1 MKMIKSLAYPSA
13 RRLLIALLMSAGA
26 TAFTPARMP
35 GQDAPALSTAQQDLI
50 RAELTKRGLT
60 EQEAR
65 AALVKEG
72 IVIEAIPIAELP
84 AYKDR
89 IVAVLDRLVA
99 QKKAAVTAS
108 VTTVPGAAAA
118 PAAPIAGGDAA
129 NPTTTVAEAVADAK
143 EKVAAQSSEPSDIYG
158 HSIFTNKTLDVFRTT
173 DGARAPDTYIL
184 GGGDQIRVSIFG
196 TSQVDLLLQV
206 TGDGFV
212 QPDGVPKIFVQGL
225 SLLQAR
231 ALLQSR
237 LSAYYRFNSDQFA
250 LTIQTA
256 RTVTVNIFGESK
268 INGSFSL
275 SALNTAFNALAAAG
289 GPTKI
294 GSVRDIQVIRGN
306 SRRRMDVYAFMNDP
320 RLLFDFDLQHN
331 DVLFVPLA
339 RTVVAIE
346 GVVKRPMRYELVEQ
360 EDLADLIRFAGGI
373 NFNTNPDYVQVQR
386 VEGDSVVLREWRLR
400 DVLSGAVRVALRD
413 GDVARVRAIGRPLEQ
428 FVDVSGSVFYEGRYD
443 LGRSPSVQDVLAKA
457 QLKPQAKTDLLF
469 IERVQLDGSLKVIP
483 LAWDDSVRAKAKVK
497 LEPKDRLLV
506 FDKERYAD
514 VATLAVEGSVRN
526 PVTRTLAYG
535 DRIPLRDVI
544 ALAGGLQP
552 TAADVAFVI
561 RTDLFNPK
569 KVDYLRVNVRQDL
582 TFPLGA
588 GDKLMV
594 YDRRTYTE
602 VGELSLGGAVKNPVR
617 AEFNSAVT
625 ITDLVIMGG
634 GFTRAASLSRVDV
647 FRLNVS
653 PTKGATFDRI
663 AVQLDSA
670 YRVVSAP
677 AGFRLQPFDQVVV
690 REIPLFDVSR
700 TVQLNGQVMYPGVYA
715 LSNHLVHLSDVIG
728 EAGGITELA
737 DPAYATLVRS
747 AGGVG
752 PVGIDLKDALRH
764 KHNLSLDPILLE
776 GDVISIPRRSNL
788 VAIRLRA
795 TRLGELATSGVV
807 NGGVTEGGT
816 TSFSYEGDRSASW
829 YIHEFAGGFAQKADR
844 WSVTVTEPNGKVT
857 GTERSFLFFKD
868 FPTVYPGST
877 ISLRYK
883 FEVPPEQ
890 KKKIDYDAIY
900 TRTFQVMT
908 TVLSLIVL
916 SKQL

>member
-1 MKMIKSLAYPSA
+1 MTNPIRHLAA
-13 RRLLIALLMSAGA
+13 RRILLTILMGAGVALYTPSGLAA
-26 TAFTPARMP
+26 QDVPTASPA
-35 GQDAPALSTAQQDLI
+35 QLELV

-72 IVIEAIPIAELP
+72 IVIEAIPLAELP

-99 QKKAAVTAS
+99 SKRAAVTAS
-108 VTTVPGAAAA
+108 VPTVPGAAA
-118 PAAPIAGGDAA
+118 PTAAVVTGSDAA
-129 NPTTTVAEAVADAK
+129 SPTTTVAEAVSDAK
-143 EKVAAQSSEPSDIYG
+143 ERVAAQAGEPPGIYG
-158 HSIFTNKTLDVFRTT
+158 HDIFINKTLDVFRTT
-173 DGARAPDTYIL
+173 DGARAPESYIL
-184 GGGDQIRVSIFG
+184 GGGDRIRVSIFG
-196 TSQVDLLLQV
+196 TSQADLLLEV
-206 TGDGFV
+206 SSEGFI
-212 QPDGVPKIFVQGL
+212 QADGVPKIFVQGL
-225 SLLQAR
+225 TLAQAR
-231 ALLQSR
+231 PLVQSR
-237 LSAYYRFNSDQFA
+237 LASYYRFNSDQFA

-289 GPTKI
+289 GPTGI

-320 RLLFDFDLQHN
+320 RVLFDFDLQHN

-339 RTVVAIE
+339 RTVVSIE
-346 GVVKRPMRYELVEQ
+346 GAVKRPMRYELVEK
-360 EDLADLIRFAGGI
+360 EELADLIRFAGGI

-386 VEGDSVVLREWRLR
+386 VEGDSVVLKEWRLR

-428 FVDVSGSVFYEGRYD
+428 FVDVTGSVFYEGRYD
-443 LGRSPSVQDVLAKA
+443 LGRNPSVQDVLVRA

-469 IERVQLDGSLKVIP
+469 IERVQLDGSVKVIP
-483 LAWDDSVRAKAKVK
+483 LAWDDSVRAKAKVM
-497 LEPKDRLLV
+497 LEPRDRLLV

-514 VATLAVEGSVRN
+514 VATLSVEGAVRN
-526 PVTRTLAYG
+526 PVTRTLGYG

-544 ALAGGLQP
+544 TLAGGLQP
-552 TAADVAFVI
+552 TAADVGFVI

-569 KVDYLRVNVRQDL
+569 KVDYLRVDVRKDVH
-582 TFPLGA
+582 FPLGA

-594 YDRRTYTE
+594 YDRRTYTD
-602 VGELSLGGAVKNPVR
+602 VGELSLGGAVKNAVR
-617 AEFNSAVT
+617 TEFNQTLT
-625 ITDLVIMGG
+625 IADLLTMGG
-634 GFTRAASLSRVDV
+634 GFTRAASLQRVDV

-653 PTKGATFDRI
+653 SVKGATFDRI

-690 REIPLFDVSR
+690 REIPLYDVSR
-700 TVQLNGQVMYPGVYA
+700 TVQVDGQVMYPGTYA
-715 LSNHLVHLSDVIG
+715 LKNHLIHLSDVIA
-728 EAGGITELA
+728 EAGGLNELA
-737 DPAYATLVRS
+737 DPKYATLVRT

-752 PVGIDLKDALRH
+752 PVGIDLSHALQR
-764 KHNLSLDPILLE
+764 KHHLSFDPILLE
-776 GDVISIPRRSNL
+776 GDVITIPRRSNL

-807 NGGVTEGGT
+807 NGGITEGGT
-816 TSFSYEGDRSASW
+816 TSFSYEGDRAANW
-829 YIHEFAGGFAQKADR
+829 YIHQFAGGFAQKADK
-844 WSVTVTEPNGKVT
+844 WSVTVTDPNGKVT
-857 GTERSFLFFKD
+857 GTKRRLLFFKD
-868 FPTVYPGST
+868 FPTAHPGST

-883 FEVPPEQ
+883 FEVPPEE

-900 TRTFQVMT
+900 TRTFQVLT

-916 SKQL
+916 SRQL